1 MITFRQIAITAITLD
16 ALREVLHQKSVEAG
30 SQKALAAQLGVSP
43 QYLGDVLNGK
53 REPGESILEAL
64 GLCKVVHYAHAD
76 KAASPVG
83 ALRIK

>member
-1 MITFRQIAITAITLD
+1 MILFRQITITAITLD
-16 ALREVLHQKSVEAG
+16 DVRQMLRDKSDGAG

-64 GLCKVVHYAHAD
+64 GLRKVACYAHAD

-83 ALRIK
+83 ALRIR